1 MDLRRMTRVEGGFPC
16 KILDGLKRHQGTVTN
31 LAVDGLFVQIQD
43 TIPHGSQVKI
53 HIPEAKDVPEMTVRA
68 IVVRQ
73 RLVPDCAS
81 RLSSEGVGLRV
92 LQAPDVYYELVERE
106 EEAAD
111 EADTPPDPSLR
122 SFRVRVSET
131 GGSTFRVLS
140 VAAAS
145 AEAAREE
152 IQYELGSD
160 WEVTDVLH
168 E

>member
-31 LAVDGLFVQIQD
+31 LAADGLFVQTQD

-53 HIPEAKDVPEMTVRA
+53 HIPEGKDVPEMTVRA

-81 RLSSEGVGLRV
+81 RLSSEGIGLRV
-92 LQAPDVYYELVERE
+92 LQAPDAYYELVERE

-122 SFRVRVSET
+122 RFDVRVSET

-140 VAAAS
+140 VTAAS

-160 WEVTDVLH
+160 WEVADVLY